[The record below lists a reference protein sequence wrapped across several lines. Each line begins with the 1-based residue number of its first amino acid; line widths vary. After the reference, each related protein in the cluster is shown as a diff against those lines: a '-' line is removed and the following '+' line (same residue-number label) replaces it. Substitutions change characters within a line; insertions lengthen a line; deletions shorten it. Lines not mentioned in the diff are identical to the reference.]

1 MASDA
6 QTVERAAKPPAP
18 KAAAPAKPVSLKS
31 AGGRQVTLQ
40 DRYVI
45 FPDRPYPELTTA
57 QTPAVLAED
66 PMTPRSVRGPLV
78 CHLAPLPP
86 IAVVQQRHD
95 LARSALTLRAAFGS
109 RA

>member
-57 QTPAVLAED
+57 QTPAVGAED
-66 PMTPRSVRGPLV
+66 PVTHGE
-78 CHLAPLPP
+78 
-86 IAVVQQRHD
+86 D
-95 LARSALTLRAAFGS
+95 RAAPICHGLSPPRNDLVAKVDGLGRPRQHQLAAFCAG
-109 RA
+109 